1 MWITTETFLA
11 TLVERQMWLTLGYRG
26 KLELHPKG
34 SYKTLTAEERNF
46 LQSRN
51 AKLKKLAAAAP
62 GKVLGWLQ
70 PRTQPEVQSQPVA
83 VPPVSPPAKP
93 TTELE
98 PEVYARGVRITE
110 DIVREAMEAAGELHD
125 YEAGRISK
133 VEAYE
138 RARVRERQ
146 LQTMLGRLYPRWP
159 R

>member
-34 SYKTLTAEERNF
+34 SYKTLTAAERNF

-70 PRTQPEVQSQPVA
+70 PKTQPEIQSQPVA
-83 VPPVSPPAKP
+83 VPAQPPVSVPASA
-93 TTELE
+93 E
-98 PEVYARGVRITE
+98 PEVYARGTRITE
-110 DIVREAMEAAGELHD
+110 AHVRQTMEAAGELHD

-133 VEAYE
+133 IEAYD
-138 RARVRERQ
+138 RARVRQRQ
-146 LQTMLGRLYPRWP
+146 LQELYGVR
-159 R
+159 